1 MKHVFDVRGWTLWIP
16 VGGGKI
22 SGRVDGV
29 RKTSLRA
36 SGASTEFDSGA
47 RTSRTPPSPP
57 LLCLLYEDTRTLIRK
72 KKNLNHPLG
81 DDINAGDAP

>member
-1 MKHVFDVRGWTLWIP
+1 M
-16 VGGGKI
+16 GGGKI

-36 SGASTEFDSGA
+36 SGASTEFESRA

-57 LLCLLYEDTRTLIRK
+57 LLRLLYEDTRIRTLIKKK
-72 KKNLNHPLG
+72 KKNLNHPLR

>member
-1 MKHVFDVRGWTLWIP
+1 M
-16 VGGGKI
+16 GGGKI

-36 SGASTEFDSGA
+36 SGASTEFESRA

-57 LLCLLYEDTRTLIRK
+57 LLRLLYEDTRIRTLIKKK
-72 KKNLNHPLG
+72 KKNLNHPLR
-81 DDINAGDAP
+81 DDINTGDAP

>member
-1 MKHVFDVRGWTLWIP
+1 M
-16 VGGGKI
+16 GGGKI

-57 LLCLLYEDTRTLIRK
+57 LLCLLYEDTLIRK
-72 KKNLNHPLG
+72 KKK
-81 DDINAGDAP
+81 I

>member
-1 MKHVFDVRGWTLWIP
+1 MKHVFDVRGWTLRIP

-57 LLCLLYEDTRTLIRK
+57 LLCLLYEDTLIRK

-81 DDINAGDAP
+81 DDINAGEAP

>member
-1 MKHVFDVRGWTLWIP
+1 MIWLGMKHVFDVRGWTLWIQ

-36 SGASTEFDSGA
+36 SGASTEFESRA

-57 LLCLLYEDTRTLIRK
+57 LLRLLYEDTRIRTLIK
-72 KKNLNHPLG
+72 KKKKKSKSS
-81 DDINAGDAP
+81 A